1 MSPATSRFVSGSMPI
16 WPEINIKLPVSTA
29 WLYGPIAV
37 GAFPMEKYFIALLSF
52 FPRVSAICM
61 TVVSGYQ

>member
-1 MSPATSRFVSGSMPI
+1 MPI